1 MDLSLKRLSTLNKNI
16 ALSAVIKVFNIL
28 FVVLIVR
35 RSIDVLGVAEYG
47 IWTAITSISTWV
59 SLLDIGIGNG
69 LRVELRRCFIEKDWT
84 EARILLNTAYKFI
97 GFICLSVL
105 AVFFLIWLN
114 TDWSAVFNIKN
125 YSVQNVGILVLVTI
139 MGLVIQLVF
148 SLLQPVLN
156 ANLHSGFEGIC
167 FAIANGLILVYLMCV
182 DAQSINILQYGFVS
196 AFTAPLVY
204 LGFSFFYYKTYVP
217 QIIPDFKETNFEKIK
232 AILLLGG
239 KFFVIQVSAILMYQM
254 TSFLIIRYFSPNEV
268 TEYNVAFRYFNLFYI
283 VFVTLLS
290 PLWSMSTD
298 AYLRGD
304 TGWIIGTI
312 KKYLLVFLA
321 ILIALTLGYLVRDF
335 IFKIWLKD
343 VFVSPKIALYVAIYM
358 AILSWNTIFLY
369 VVNGTGKIHF
379 QFILA
384 IVAVILYFPL
394 THFLVKILAWG
405 IDGIFIA
412 NMIVLLIFSVFIP
425 LQTYFLLKT
434 EKQGIWRK

>member
-1 MDLSLKRLSTLNKNI
+1 MDLSIKRLSTLNKNI

-69 LRVELRRCFIEKDWT
+69 LRVELRRCFIEEDWK

-105 AVFFLIWLN
+105 VVFFVIWLN
-114 TDWSAVFNIKN
+114 TDWAAVFNIKN

-139 MGLVIQLVF
+139 MGLIIQLVF

-196 AFTAPLVY
+196 AFMAPLVFW
-204 LGFSFFYYKTYVP
+204 GFSFFYYKTYVP
-217 QIIPDFKETNFEKIK
+217 QIMPDFKESNFGKIK
-232 AILLLGG
+232 PILGLSG
-239 KFFVIQVSAILMYQM
+239 KFFIIQISCVLMYQM
-254 TSFLIIRYFSPNEV
+254 TSFLIIRYFTPTEV
-268 TEYNVAFRYFNLFYI
+268 AEYNVAFRYFNLFNI
-283 VFVTLLS
+283 MFMTLLS

-304 TGWIIGTI
+304 MQWIIQAI
-312 KKYLLVFLA
+312 KRYALLFLGLLVIMF
-321 ILIALTLGYLVRDF
+321 LGYTLRD
-335 IFKIWLKD
+335 IVFKAWLNN
-343 VFVSPKIALYVAIYM
+343 VSVSPKIAFYVVLNTAIVCW
-358 AILSWNTIFLY
+358 STIFLY
-369 VVNGTGKIHF
+369 VVTGSGKINL
-379 QFILA
+379 QFLLA
-384 IVAVILYFPL
+384 ILNMIVFFPL
-394 THFLVKILAWG
+394 THFLVKNLNWG
-405 IDGIFIA
+405 IDGIFMTNIFLW
-412 NMIVLLIFSVFIP
+412 LLYAILIP
-425 LQTYFLLKT
+425 IQSYFMLKT
-434 EKQGIWRK
+434 DKKSYWLS

>member
-69 LRVELRRCFIEKDWT
+69 LRVELRRCFIEKDWK

-105 AVFFLIWLN
+105 TVFFLIWLN

-196 AFTAPLVY
+196 AFMAPLVY
-204 LGFSFFYYKTYVP
+204 LGFSIFYFKTYVP

-232 AILLLGG
+232 TILLLGG
-239 KFFVIQVSAILMYQM
+239 KFFIIQISAILMYQM

-283 VFVTLLS
+283 VFITLLS

-304 TGWIIGTI
+304 TDWIIGTI
-312 KKYLLVFLA
+312 KKYLLVFLG

-335 IFKIWLKD
+335 VFKIWLKD
-343 VFVSPKIALYVAIYM
+343 VFVSPKIALYVVFYM

-405 IDGIFIA
+405 IDGIFIS

>member
-1 MDLSLKRLSTLNKNI
+1 MDLSIKKLGTLNKNI
-16 ALSAVIKVFNIL
+16 LLSAIIKVFNIL
-28 FVVLIVR
+28 FVVLMVR
-35 RSIDVLGVAEYG
+35 RSIDLLGVAEYG

-69 LRVELRRCFIEKDWT
+69 LRVELRRCFIEEDWK

-105 AVFFLIWLN
+105 VVFFLIWLN
-114 TDWSAVFNIKN
+114 TDWAAVFNIKN

-139 MGLVIQLVF
+139 MGLIIQLVF

-196 AFTAPLVY
+196 AFMAPLVFW
-204 LGFSFFYYKTYVP
+204 GFSYFYYKTYVP
-217 QIIPDFKETNFEKIK
+217 QIMPDFKESNFGKIK
-232 AILLLGG
+232 PILLTGG
-239 KFFVIQVSAILMYQM
+239 KFFVIQISAILMYQM

-283 VFVTLLS
+283 VFITLLS

-304 TGWIIGTI
+304 TDWIIGTI
-312 KKYLLVFLA
+312 KKYVLVFLG

-335 IFKIWLKD
+335 VFKIWLKD
-343 VFVSPKIALYVAIYM
+343 VFVSPKIALYVALYM
-358 AILSWNTIFLY
+358 AILCWNNIFLY
-369 VVNGTGKIHF
+369 VINGSGRIHF

-384 IVAVILYFPL
+384 IITTILFFPI
-394 THFLVKILAWG
+394 THFLVKILNWG
-405 IDGIFIA
+405 IDGIFIG
-412 NMIVLLIFSVFIP
+412 NMIILSMFSILIP
-425 LQTYFLLKT
+425 LQTYFLLKSD
-434 EKQGIWRK
+434 KQDLWHR